1 MRRFGS
7 SFPSSRRV
15 ERSRCVCR
23 FSVYG
28 SRKNDWKVEW
38 SENTLAGV
46 TLGQR
51 AEAWI
56 PLHVATAF
64 ADAGRRCLATAMHP
78 EMVTNE
84 ACNGL
89 CAVCQTGPQR
99 RAHSGRVPGGSAPI
113 TMAHCPSAVR
123 AVRLREASKI
133 GPVAGSALA
142 AISVRGGRILADTD
156 YNPLSRV
163 GAQWAVRASRERRRE
178 INPTIT
184 GLKSGSRP
192 DRGIGNPGPPV
203 ERGPAAAR
211 CNVNSNT
218 NLFL

>member
-99 RAHSGRVPGGSAPI
+99 RAHSGRVPGGFAPI

-123 AVRLREASKI
+123 AERLREASKM
-133 GPVAGSALA
+133 GPGAGLDFSKRPDVSFCRSARSSNLHFRCLGHA
-142 AISVRGGRILADTD
+142 MGRTVVGI
-156 YNPLSRV
+156 NPHE
-163 GAQWAVRASRERRRE
+163 QCTAVRVPEPGRHGRNVHASLDC
-178 INPTIT
+178 
-184 GLKSGSRP
+184 G
-192 DRGIGNPGPPV
+192 
-203 ERGPAAAR
+203 R
-211 CNVNSNT
+211 CEGVPQIMVC
-218 NLFL
+218 